1 LWSTHRDGLSMLWR
15 RRKDRLAGS
24 RRDNARTLALTGM
37 CGGRDLRMAVIARK
51 VQDRIVAR
59 RPPAQPDAKVNGM
72 VTCHSPRVPHA
83 HG

>member
-1 LWSTHRDGLSMLWR
+1 
-15 RRKDRLAGS
+15 
-24 RRDNARTLALTGM
+24 
-37 CGGRDLRMAVIARK
+37 